1 MLTKKELEEF
11 NTSVKILSDECN
23 KHDYCSRCGLSDFCE
38 LFSDPED
45 WKIPKEDGNKI
56 LQAAAV
62 VKAVCSKFH
71 SGSCADCP
79 LCETCE
85 RDICKWEVS
94 VLDD

>member
-23 KHDYCSRCGLSDFCE
+23 KHDYCSRCELGDFCT
-38 LFSDPED
+38 FVSPEN

-62 VKAVCSKFH
+62 IKAACSKF
-71 SGSCADCP
+71 SKESCAGCP
-79 LCETCE
+79 LCKTCD
-85 RDICKWEVS
+85 RDICAWEVS